1 MSKPNTSET
10 KRLFLNTANAT
21 SKEKLLSAFEG
32 VEDNNA
38 DSTFHIGSADIV
50 KNPASNIAL
59 SLIKCEY
66 PNTLNQYNVHLGD
79 DSPSI
84 VVFSNESDNY
94 ANVQF
99 TENTLDLTSA
109 TVYAPFRL
117 CSNQQDLIT
126 LINTA
131 LKNAN
136 GGVDPTSLIVVDP
149 YTNVLKSTGEFDII
163 FFNNIFND
171 PTFFAYDPDSKNIYR
186 DLGLNTDTTLA
197 FTYLEPLVAPTVP
210 KHYFL
215 NVKFD
220 DLDTNLYVDH
230 PGASGAYRL
239 LPIGIA
245 FDSAYA
251 TIIQD
256 STSAAFRRDANGY
269 TYLWIRYP
277 GAQGRYVFWMLKSN
291 GPAGVFFQAPDFDW
305 VGVTLAQ
312 LQAVPG
318 SAETFFGDLG
328 LHPGVPPNIGGGTL
342 EWTYGGDIGT
352 ATIKDPT
359 GTYPGAGA
367 DAINRTLAY
376 PVGLNP
382 SPLFLK
388 TNLNFDSFATM
399 NKGMKNIIAMI
410 PIEAT
415 VLSSKN
421 VTTLL
426 PVTEDVVPISIAN
439 PTHTLTVANHPYTP
453 ALNGDYISVGSLY
466 RDPSPPRY
474 FKESVDHH
482 LFRMDTA
489 TNTYLL
495 FSYGIHTNATWYIG
509 IYPLLSTTVD
519 YLNNNHTTLGQTSQ
533 HSIGLNWNAFTGG
546 GIGHWPSPAYT
557 PSHTLTGVYSE

>member
-1 MSKPNTSET
+1 MSKPNTSQT

-21 SKEKLLSAFEG
+21 SKEKIISAFEG
-32 VEDNNA
+32 IEKNNA
-38 DSTFHIGSADIV
+38 RSTFHIGSADIV
-50 KNPASNIAL
+50 KEPASNIAL

-66 PNTLNQYNVHLGD
+66 PNTLNQYNVHLAED
-79 DSPSI
+79 APSI
-84 VVFSNESDNY
+84 IVFSNESNNY

-99 TENTLDLTSA
+99 TENTLDLTQA

-117 CSNQQDLIT
+117 SSNQQDLIL

-136 GGVDPTSLIVVDP
+136 GGVEPTSSIVLDP
-149 YTNVLKSTGEFDII
+149 YTNVLKSTGLFDII

-171 PTFFAYDPDSKNIYR
+171 PSFFAYDPDSKNIYR

-215 NVKFD
+215 NVTFD
-220 DLDTNLYVDH
+220 NLDPSIYFDNH
-230 PGASGAYRL
+230 GASGDYRL
-239 LPIGIA
+239 LEIGIA
-245 FDSAYA
+245 FDAAYT

-269 TYLWIRYP
+269 TFLWIRYP
-277 GAQGRYVFWMLKSN
+277 GAQGRYVFWVLKSN

-318 SAETFFGDLG
+318 SAETYFGDLG
-328 LHPGVPPNIGGGTL
+328 LHPGTPFTIGGGSL
-342 EWTYGGDIGT
+342 QWTYGGDIGT
-352 ATIKDPT
+352 ATITNPT

-415 VLSSKN
+415 VLSSNN

-426 PVTEDVVPISIAN
+426 PVEADP
-439 PTHTLTVANHPYTP
+439 P
-453 ALNGDYISVGSLY
+453 A
-466 RDPSPPRY
+466 
-474 FKESVDHH
+474 E
-482 LFRMDTA
+482 
-489 TNTYLL
+489 
-495 FSYGIHTNATWYIG
+495 
-509 IYPLLSTTVD
+509 
-519 YLNNNHTTLGQTSQ
+519 
-533 HSIGLNWNAFTGG
+533 
-546 GIGHWPSPAYT
+546 
-557 PSHTLTGVYSE
+557 